1 MMRLQQIYIE
11 RAVDLLLRPFLC
23 NKDKYHIY
31 TQLQHTQRKENADI
45 DNQI

>member
-1 MMRLQQIYIE
+1 MMRLHQIYIE

-31 TQLQHTQRKENADI
+31 MKLQHIQRKENADI